1 MPSSNPQRPI
11 ATVKKTNLAS
21 TAATDA
27 PDDAELVRRIG
38 QRDEKAFELVMRR
51 HNQMLYRIARSILR
65 DDAEAE
71 DAVQDAYLSAFR
83 NIAGFRGGSRLST
96 WIARIAINESYARL
110 RKRKR
115 GGVVLPFDP
124 QAAAWN
130 TGGPDAEEGT
140 MTDTHAE
147 SPDDAASR
155 GQVRR
160 LLERNI
166 DALPDQF
173 RTAFI
178 LREVEEMSVDEAA
191 ACLGVPAATVRSRAF
206 RARAL
211 LREAMA
217 REVDVA
223 TVHAFGFAGERCD
236 RIVAGVLARI
246 RELDQ

>member
-1 MPSSNPQRPI
+1 M
-11 ATVKKTNLAS
+11 KTTTLAP
-21 TAATDA
+21 AAADA
-27 PDDAELVRRIG
+27 LNDVELARRIG
-38 QRDEKAFELVMRR
+38 QRDERAFELMMRR
-51 HNQMLYRIARSILR
+51 HNQLLYRIARSILR

-71 DAVQDAYLSAFR
+71 DAVQDAYLAAFR
-83 NIAGFRGGSRLST
+83 NVASFRGGARLST
-96 WIARIAINESYARL
+96 WLARIVINESYGLL

-115 GGVVLPFDP
+115 TGVVLPFSPQSDP
-124 QAAAWN
+124 WSA
-130 TGGPDAEEGT
+130 GERDAEEGA
-140 MTDTHAE
+140 MTEASSE
-147 SPDDAASR
+147 QPDAAASR
-155 GQVRR
+155 SEVRR

-191 ACLGVPAATVRSRAF
+191 ACLDIPAATVRSRAF

-236 RIVAGVLARI
+236 RIVAGVLARW
-246 RELDQ
+246 RGQG

>member
-1 MPSSNPQRPI
+1 M
-11 ATVKKTNLAS
+11 KTTSLAAG
-21 TAATDA
+21 AADTL
-27 PDDAELVRRIG
+27 DDAELVRRVG
-38 QRDEKAFELVMRR
+38 CRDEHAFELLMRR

-71 DAVQDAYLSAFR
+71 DAVQDAYLAAFR
-83 NIAGFRGGSRLST
+83 NIAGFRGGARLST
-96 WIARIAINESYARL
+96 WLGRIVINESYGLL

-115 GGVVLPFDP
+115 AGVVLPFSPQSDP
-124 QAAAWN
+124 WDA
-130 TGGPDAEEGT
+130 GERDAEEDA
-140 MTDTHAE
+140 MTDASSE
-147 SPDDAASR
+147 QPDAAASR
-155 GQVRR
+155 GEVRR

-178 LREVEEMSVDEAA
+178 LREVEEMSVDDAA
-191 ACLGVPAATVRSRAF
+191 ACLGVPAATVRTRTF

-223 TVHAFGFAGERCD
+223 TVHAFGFAGDRCD
-236 RIVAGVLARI
+236 RIVAGVLARW
-246 RELDQ
+246 REQG

>member
-1 MPSSNPQRPI
+1 VTTIKS
-11 ATVKKTNLAS
+11 TGLAP
-21 TAATDA
+21 AAADQLN
-27 PDDAELVRRIG
+27 DVELARRVG
-38 QRDEKAFELVMRR
+38 QRDERAFELLMRR
-51 HNQMLYRIARSILR
+51 HNRMVYRIARSILR

-71 DAVQDAYLSAFR
+71 DAVQDAYLAAFR
-83 NIAGFRGGSRLST
+83 NIVGFRGGSRLST
-96 WIARIAINESYARL
+96 WLARIVINESYGLL

-115 GGVVLPFDP
+115 AGVVLPFSPRLDP
-124 QAAAWN
+124 WSDSER
-130 TGGPDAEEGT
+130 DAEEGA
-140 MTDTHAE
+140 MTEASSE
-147 SPDDAASR
+147 QPDAAASR
-155 GQVRR
+155 GEVRR

-191 ACLGVPAATVRSRAF
+191 ACLAVPAATVRSRAF

-236 RIVAGVLARI
+236 RIVAGVLARW
-246 RELDQ
+246 REQG

>member
-1 MPSSNPQRPI
+1 MKTTSLAPSAADSLDD
-11 ATVKKTNLAS
+11 VELA
-21 TAATDA
+21 
-27 PDDAELVRRIG
+27 RRVG
-38 QRDEKAFELVMRR
+38 CRDERAFELLMRR

-71 DAVQDAYLSAFR
+71 DAVQDAYLAAFR
-83 NIAGFRGGSRLST
+83 NIAGFRGGARLST
-96 WIARIAINESYARL
+96 WLARIVINESYGLL

-115 GGVVLPFDP
+115 AGVVLPFSPQSDP
-124 QAAAWN
+124 WDAGEPEEDAMTEASSEQ
-130 TGGPDAEEGT
+130 PDA
-140 MTDTHAE
+140 
-147 SPDDAASR
+147 AASR
-155 GQVRR
+155 GEVRR

-236 RIVAGVLARI
+236 RIVTGVLARW
-246 RELDQ
+246 REQG

>member
-1 MPSSNPQRPI
+1 M
-11 ATVKKTNLAS
+11 KTTSLAP
-21 TAATDA
+21 AAPDA
-27 PDDAELVRRIG
+27 PDDVELARRVG
-38 QRDEKAFELVMRR
+38 CRDERAFELLMRR
-51 HNQMLYRIARSILR
+51 HNRTLYRIARAILR

-71 DAVQDAYLSAFR
+71 DAVQNAYLAAFR
-83 NIAGFRGGSRLST
+83 NIAAFRGGSRLAT
-96 WIARIAINESYARL
+96 WLARIAINESYALL

-115 GGVVLPFDP
+115 AGVVLPFDP
-124 QAAAWN
+124 GVN
-130 TGGPDAEEGT
+130 GRRTGERDLEEDAMTDAEQPE
-140 MTDTHAE
+140 A
-147 SPDDAASR
+147 AASR
-155 GQVRR
+155 AEVRR

-191 ACLGVPAATVRSRAF
+191 ACLGVPAATVRSRTF

-217 REVDVA
+217 REIDVA

-236 RIVAGVLARI
+236 RIVAGVLARW
-246 RELDQ
+246 REPG

>member
-1 MPSSNPQRPI
+1 M
-11 ATVKKTNLAS
+11 KTTSLAAG
-21 TAATDA
+21 AADTL
-27 PDDAELVRRIG
+27 DDAELARRVG
-38 QRDEKAFELVMRR
+38 CRDERAFELLMRR

-71 DAVQDAYLSAFR
+71 DAVQDAYLAAFR
-83 NIAGFRGGSRLST
+83 NISGFRGGARLST
-96 WIARIAINESYARL
+96 WLARIVINESYGLL

-115 GGVVLPFDP
+115 AGVVLPFSP
-124 QAAAWN
+124 QSGPWDAGEPEEDAMTEASSEQ
-130 TGGPDAEEGT
+130 PDA
-140 MTDTHAE
+140 
-147 SPDDAASR
+147 AASR
-155 GQVRR
+155 GEVRQ

-191 ACLGVPAATVRSRAF
+191 ACLGVPAATVRSRTF

-223 TVHAFGFAGERCD
+223 TVHAFGFAGDRCD
-236 RIVAGVLARI
+236 RIVAGVLARW
-246 RELDQ
+246 REQG

>member
-1 MPSSNPQRPI
+1 M
-11 ATVKKTNLAS
+11 VKTRLAS
-21 TAATDA
+21 RPA
-27 PDDAELVRRIG
+27 DDALDDVELARRVG
-38 QRDEKAFELVMRR
+38 QRDERAFELLMRR

-71 DAVQDAYLSAFR
+71 DAVQDGYLAAFR
-83 NIAGFRGGSRLST
+83 NISGFRGGSRLST
-96 WIARIAINESYARL
+96 WLARVVINECYGRL

-115 GGVVLPFDP
+115 AGVVLSFDAASVVP
-124 QAAAWN
+124 Q
-130 TGGPDAEEGT
+130 GQGDAEEGA
-140 MTDTHAE
+140 MSESMAE
-147 SPDDAASR
+147 GPDAAASR
-155 GQVRR
+155 GEVRR
-160 LLERNI
+160 MLERNI

-223 TVHAFGFAGERCD
+223 TVQAFGFAGERCD
-236 RIVAGVLARI
+236 RIVAGVLARW
-246 RELDQ
+246 REQG

>member
-1 MPSSNPQRPI
+1 M
-11 ATVKKTNLAS
+11 KTTSPAP
-21 TAATDA
+21 AAAD
-27 PDDAELVRRIG
+27 PLDDAELVRRVG
-38 QRDEKAFELVMRR
+38 QRDERAFELLMRR
-51 HNQMLYRIARSILR
+51 HNQMLYRIARAILR
-65 DDAEAE
+65 DAAEAE

-96 WIARIAINESYARL
+96 WLARIVINESYALL

-115 GGVVLPFDP
+115 AGVVLPFSAQSDGWG
-124 QAAAWN
+124 A
-130 TGGPDAEEGT
+130 GGRDAEEDAMT
-140 MTDTHAE
+140 ATDTE
-147 SPDDAASR
+147 QPDAAASR
-155 GQVRR
+155 GEVRR

-173 RTAFI
+173 RTAFV
-178 LREVEEMSVDEAA
+178 LREVEEMSVEEAA
-191 ACLGVPAATVRSRAF
+191 ACLGVPAATVRSRTF

-236 RIVAGVLARI
+236 RIVAGVLARW
-246 RELDQ
+246 REQG

>member
-1 MPSSNPQRPI
+1 MK
-11 ATVKKTNLAS
+11 ATSLAAG
-21 TAATDA
+21 AADA
-27 PDDAELVRRIG
+27 LDDVELARRVG
-38 QRDEKAFELVMRR
+38 CRDERAFELLMRR

-71 DAVQDAYLSAFR
+71 DAVQNAYLAAFR
-83 NIAGFRGGSRLST
+83 NIAGFRGGARLST
-96 WIARIAINESYARL
+96 WLARIVINESYGLL

-115 GGVVLPFDP
+115 AGVVLPFSPQSDP
-124 QAAAWN
+124 WDA
-130 TGGPDAEEGT
+130 GERDAEEDA
-140 MTDTHAE
+140 MTEASSE
-147 SPDDAASR
+147 QPDAAASR
-155 GQVRR
+155 GEVRR

-191 ACLGVPAATVRSRAF
+191 ACLGVPAATVRTRTF

-223 TVHAFGFAGERCD
+223 TVHAFGFAGDRCD
-236 RIVAGVLARI
+236 RIVAGVLARW
-246 RELDQ
+246 REQG

>member
-1 MPSSNPQRPI
+1 MK
-11 ATVKKTNLAS
+11 ATSLAPG
-21 TAATDA
+21 AADA
-27 PDDAELVRRIG
+27 LDDVELARRVG
-38 QRDEKAFELVMRR
+38 CRDERAFELLMRR

-71 DAVQDAYLSAFR
+71 DAVQNAYLAAFR
-83 NIAGFRGGSRLST
+83 NIAGFRGGARLST
-96 WIARIAINESYARL
+96 WLGRIVINESYGLL

-115 GGVVLPFDP
+115 AGVVLPFSPQSDP
-124 QAAAWN
+124 WDA
-130 TGGPDAEEGT
+130 GERDAEEDA
-140 MTDTHAE
+140 MTDSSSEQPEA
-147 SPDDAASR
+147 AASR
-155 GQVRR
+155 GEVRR

-191 ACLGVPAATVRSRAF
+191 ACLGVPAATVRSRTF

-223 TVHAFGFAGERCD
+223 TVHAFGFAGARCD
-236 RIVAGVLARI
+236 RIVAGVLARW
-246 RELDQ
+246 REQG

>member
-1 MPSSNPQRPI
+1 MVAGTADAMPSSNEQRPI
-11 ATVKKTNLAS
+11 ATLKKTNLVPAV
-21 TAATDA
+21 A
-27 PDDAELVRRIG
+27 PDDAELARRIG

-65 DDAEAE
+65 DDSEAE

-96 WIARIAINESYARL
+96 WIAR
-110 RKRKR
+110 
-115 GGVVLPFDP
+115 
-124 QAAAWN
+124 
-130 TGGPDAEEGT
+130 TGEPDAEEGT
-140 MTDTHAE
+140 MTDTHTE

-211 LREAMA
+211 LRDAMA

>member
-1 MPSSNPQRPI
+1 M
-11 ATVKKTNLAS
+11 KTTSLAP
-21 TAATDA
+21 AATDA
-27 PDDAELVRRIG
+27 PDDVELARRVG
-38 QRDEKAFELVMRR
+38 QRDERAFELLMRR
-51 HNQMLYRIARSILR
+51 HNQMLYRIARAILR
-65 DDAEAE
+65 DGAEAE
-71 DAVQDAYLSAFR
+71 DAVQDAYLAAFR

-96 WIARIAINESYARL
+96 WLARIVINESYALL

-115 GGVVLPFDP
+115 AGVVLPFDP
-124 QAAAWN
+124 
-130 TGGPDAEEGT
+130 GGVTWSSGDRGAEEDAMIETQTHTEQPDA
-140 MTDTHAE
+140 
-147 SPDDAASR
+147 AASR
-155 GQVRR
+155 AEVRR

-236 RIVAGVLARI
+236 RIVAGVLARW
-246 RELDQ
+246 REQG

>member
-1 MPSSNPQRPI
+1 M
-11 ATVKKTNLAS
+11 KTTSLAAG
-21 TAATDA
+21 AADTL
-27 PDDAELVRRIG
+27 DDAELVRRVG
-38 QRDEKAFELVMRR
+38 CRDEHAFELLMRR

-71 DAVQDAYLSAFR
+71 DAVQDAYLAAFR
-83 NIAGFRGGSRLST
+83 NIGGFRGGSRLST
-96 WIARIAINESYARL
+96 WLARIVINESYGLL

-115 GGVVLPFDP
+115 AGVVLPFSP
-124 QAAAWN
+124 QS
-130 TGGPDAEEGT
+130 GPWDAGERDAEEGA
-140 MTDTHAE
+140 MTEASSE
-147 SPDDAASR
+147 QPDAAASR
-155 GQVRR
+155 SEVRG

-191 ACLGVPAATVRSRAF
+191 ACLGVPAATVRSRTF

-223 TVHAFGFAGERCD
+223 TVHAFGFAGARCD
-236 RIVAGVLARI
+236 RIVAGVLARW
-246 RELDQ
+246 REQG

>member
-1 MPSSNPQRPI
+1 M
-11 ATVKKTNLAS
+11 KTTGLAP
-21 TAATDA
+21 AAAETL
-27 PDDAELVRRIG
+27 DDIELARRVG
-38 QRDEKAFELVMRR
+38 CRDQPAFELLMRR
-51 HNQMLYRIARSILR
+51 HNQMLYRIARGILR
-65 DDAEAE
+65 DSAEAE
-71 DAVQDAYLSAFR
+71 DAVQDAYLAAFR
-83 NIAGFRGGSRLST
+83 NIAAFRGGSRLST
-96 WIARIAINESYARL
+96 WLARIVINESYALL

-115 GGVVLPFDP
+115 AGVVLPFDP
-124 QAAAWN
+124 AADAWSSGARGAEEDAMSG
-130 TGGPDAEEGT
+130 TDAEQPDA
-140 MTDTHAE
+140 
-147 SPDDAASR
+147 AASR
-155 GQVRR
+155 GEVRR

-223 TVHAFGFAGERCD
+223 TVQAFGFAGERCD
-236 RIVAGVLARI
+236 RIVAGVLARW
-246 RELDQ
+246 REQD

>member
-1 MPSSNPQRPI
+1 M
-11 ATVKKTNLAS
+11 KTTSLAS
-21 TAATDA
+21 GAADA
-27 PDDAELVRRIG
+27 PDDTELARRVG
-38 QRDEKAFELVMRR
+38 CRDERAFELLMRR

-71 DAVQDAYLSAFR
+71 DAVQDAYLAAFR
-83 NIAGFRGGSRLST
+83 NIGGFRGGSRLST
-96 WIARIAINESYARL
+96 WLARIVINESYGLL

-115 GGVVLPFDP
+115 AGVVLPFSP
-124 QAAAWN
+124 QS
-130 TGGPDAEEGT
+130 GPWDAGERDAEEGA
-140 MTDTHAE
+140 MTEASSE
-147 SPDDAASR
+147 QPDAAASR
-155 GQVRR
+155 GEVRR

-178 LREVEEMSVDEAA
+178 LREVEEMSVDDAA
-191 ACLGVPAATVRSRAF
+191 ASLGVPAATVRTRTF

-223 TVHAFGFAGERCD
+223 TVHAFGFAGDRCD
-236 RIVAGVLARI
+236 RIVAGVLARW
-246 RELDQ
+246 REQG

>member
-1 MPSSNPQRPI
+1 M
-11 ATVKKTNLAS
+11 KTTSLAP
-21 TAATDA
+21 AAADATD
-27 PDDAELVRRIG
+27 DVELARRVG
-38 QRDEKAFELVMRR
+38 CRDESAFELLMRR
-51 HNQMLYRIARSILR
+51 HNRMLYRIARAILR
-65 DDAEAE
+65 DDTEAE
-71 DAVQDAYLSAFR
+71 DAVQDAYLAAFR
-83 NIAGFRGGSRLST
+83 NIASFRGGSRLAT
-96 WIARIAINESYARL
+96 WLARIVINESYGLL

-115 GGVVLPFDP
+115 AGVVLPFEPGANGRRAVERDLEED
-124 QAAAWN
+124 AMS
-130 TGGPDAEEGT
+130 DAEQPEV
-140 MTDTHAE
+140 
-147 SPDDAASR
+147 AASR
-155 GQVRR
+155 AEVRR

-191 ACLGVPAATVRSRAF
+191 ACLGVPAATVRSRTF

-236 RIVAGVLARI
+236 RIVAGVLARW
-246 RELDQ
+246 REQG

>member
-1 MPSSNPQRPI
+1 MKNTS
-11 ATVKKTNLAS
+11 LAS
-21 TAATDA
+21 AAADA
-27 PDDAELVRRIG
+27 LDDIELVRRVG
-38 QRDEKAFELVMRR
+38 QRDERAFELLMRR
-51 HNQMLYRIARSILR
+51 HNQMLYRIARGILR
-65 DDAEAE
+65 DAAEAE
-71 DAVQDAYLSAFR
+71 DAVQDAYLAAFR

-96 WIARIAINESYARL
+96 WLARIVINESYALL

-115 GGVVLPFDP
+115 AGVVLPFGPPPD
-124 QAAAWN
+124 AWSA
-130 TGGPDAEEGT
+130 GDRDAEEDA
-140 MTDTHAE
+140 MTGSDTE
-147 SPDDAASR
+147 QPDAAASR
-155 GQVRR
+155 AEVRR

-223 TVHAFGFAGERCD
+223 TVDAFGFAGERCD
-236 RIVAGVLARI
+236 RIVAGVLARW
-246 RELDQ
+246 REQG

>member
-1 MPSSNPQRPI
+1 MR
-11 ATVKKTNLAS
+11 ATSLARG
-21 TAATDA
+21 AADA
-27 PDDAELVRRIG
+27 LDDVELARRVG
-38 QRDEKAFELVMRR
+38 CRDERAFELLMRR
-51 HNQMLYRIARSILR
+51 HNRMLYRIARAILR
-65 DDAEAE
+65 DDSEAE
-71 DAVQDAYLSAFR
+71 DAVQDAYLAAFR
-83 NIAGFRGGSRLST
+83 NIARFRGGSRLST
-96 WIARIAINESYARL
+96 WLARIVINESYGLL

-115 GGVVLPFDP
+115 AGVVLPFSSQSDP
-124 QAAAWN
+124 WSA
-130 TGGPDAEEGT
+130 GERDAEEGA
-140 MTDTHAE
+140 MTEATE
-147 SPDDAASR
+147 QPDAAASR
-155 GQVRR
+155 GEVRR

-191 ACLGVPAATVRSRAF
+191 ACLGVPAATVRSRTF

-236 RIVAGVLARI
+236 RIVAGVLARW
-246 RELDQ
+246 REHA

>member
-1 MPSSNPQRPI
+1 M
-11 ATVKKTNLAS
+11 KTTGLAS
-21 TAATDA
+21 AAAIDA
-27 PDDAELVRRIG
+27 LDDVELARRVG
-38 QRDEKAFELVMRR
+38 ARDERAFELLMRR

-71 DAVQDAYLSAFR
+71 DAVQEAYLAAFR

-96 WIARIAINESYARL
+96 WLARVVINESYGRL

-115 GGVVLPFDP
+115 AGVVLPFDSL
-124 QAAAWN
+124 ADERDAGERA
-130 TGGPDAEEGT
+130 AEEGVMSET
-140 MTDTHAE
+140 NAE
-147 SPDDAASR
+147 QPDAAASR
-155 GQVRR
+155 GEVRR

-166 DALPDQF
+166 YLLPDQF

-236 RIVAGVLARI
+236 RIVAGVLARW
-246 RELDQ
+246 RALG

>member
-1 MPSSNPQRPI
+1 M
-11 ATVKKTNLAS
+11 KTTSLAAG
-21 TAATDA
+21 AADTL
-27 PDDAELVRRIG
+27 DDAELVRRVG
-38 QRDEKAFELVMRR
+38 CRDEHAFELLMRR

-71 DAVQDAYLSAFR
+71 DAVQDAYLAAFR
-83 NIAGFRGGSRLST
+83 NIAGFRGGARLST
-96 WIARIAINESYARL
+96 WLARIVINESYGLL

-115 GGVVLPFDP
+115 AGVVLPFSAQSDP
-124 QAAAWN
+124 RSA
-130 TGGPDAEEGT
+130 GERDAEEGV
-140 MTDTHAE
+140 MTEASSE
-147 SPDDAASR
+147 QPDAAASR
-155 GQVRR
+155 GEVRR

-173 RTAFI
+173 RTAFV

-191 ACLGVPAATVRSRAF
+191 ACLGVPAATVRTRTF

-223 TVHAFGFAGERCD
+223 TVHAFGFAGDRCD
-236 RIVAGVLARI
+236 RIVAGVLARW
-246 RELDQ
+246 REQG